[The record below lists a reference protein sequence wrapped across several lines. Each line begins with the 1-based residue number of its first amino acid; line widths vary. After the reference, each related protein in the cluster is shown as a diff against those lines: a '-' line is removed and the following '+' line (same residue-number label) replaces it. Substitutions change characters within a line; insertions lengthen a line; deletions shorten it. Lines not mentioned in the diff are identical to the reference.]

1 MTKKKIIPAIQEK
14 GLSAFDQ
21 VWVVLRFHG
30 DIEVNRVYID
40 KKEAE
45 EEAERVTTLYKDY
58 YRKLYERMKDSQMLL
73 YHQDFEEYYKKLASE
88 KAIVVSLNDAIEK
101 IKDYIRDEF
110 YSNNEEY

>member
-1 MTKKKIIPAIQEK
+1 MIKKKIPEIQEK
-14 GLSAFDQ
+14 GLSAYDQ
-21 VWVVLRFHG
+21 VWVVLRFRG
-30 DIEVNRVYID
+30 DTEVNRVYID

-45 EEAERVTTLYKDY
+45 EEAERVNTLYKDY
-58 YRKLYERMKDSQMLL
+58 YRKLYERMKDS
-73 YHQDFEEYYKKLASE
+73 DFEEYYKNLASGPGSE